1 MEQFVGNMW
10 WGYILLGL
18 ISGIISGTLGVGAGI
33 VLVPSLV
40 FLFTLPQKVAQ
51 GVSLGV
57 IVPMALAGAISY
69 KLNPEINTDFVLIA
83 FIAVGGV
90 TGALLGAQIADWIPN
105 LILRRI
111 FAILIIFVGVKML
124 MGR

>member
-69 KLNPEINTDFVLIA
+69 KLNPEINTNFVLIA

-90 TGALLGAQIADWIPN
+90 TGALLGAQITDWVPN
-105 LILRRI
+105 LVLRRI
-111 FAILIIFVGVKML
+111 FAILIMFVGIKML